1 MRRKKW
7 VGALAVLTAAV
18 ASLLVP
24 VATRAYNLEGPRWPG
39 QPSPPYC
46 CADIYWEQ
54 QAVFSKD
61 TTALLNGATAWSSS
75 AAYVIFYTSNVPNIY
90 AETPTTRAS
99 DGMGSP
105 STRPTPEAMESK
117 YFNNGTIVTLNY
129 HYTQNYSANEAQ
141 SVAVHE
147 FGHALGLAHSST
159 CVIMNGS
166 TYTRYVTCGVYIPQY
181 DDDNGVNA
189 LY

>member
-1 MRRKKW
+1 MARAAFT
-7 VGALAVLTAAV
+7 AL
-18 ASLLVP
+18 LLC
-24 VATRAYNLEGPRWPG
+24 RYLR
-39 QPSPPYC
+39 
-46 CADIYWEQ
+46 EQ

-61 TTALLNGATAWSSS
+61 TTALFNGANAWSSS

-90 AETPTTRAS
+90 AGDTNNSSVGWDGLTTYS
-99 DGMGSP
+99 SYTGSNGV
-105 STRPTPEAMESK
+105 K